1 MPHIAATTPSPADY
15 RRGRE
20 PGEAAVRA
28 GSRRG
33 GSDAATNRPKE
44 TTMFRTLATTAILTM
59 TMALT
64 WSTAQAD
71 TLSDRIQA
79 VAQAAC
85 AVERVSRGLPASHY
99 SAIYRH

>member
-1 MPHIAATTPSPADY
+1 
-15 RRGRE
+15 
-20 PGEAAVRA
+20 
-28 GSRRG
+28 
-33 GSDAATNRPKE
+33 
-44 TTMFRTLATTAILTM
+44 MFRTLATTAILTM

-99 SAIYRH
+99 SAIYRHCVDRLSRGAAVRREQADNAGHAGHLATR